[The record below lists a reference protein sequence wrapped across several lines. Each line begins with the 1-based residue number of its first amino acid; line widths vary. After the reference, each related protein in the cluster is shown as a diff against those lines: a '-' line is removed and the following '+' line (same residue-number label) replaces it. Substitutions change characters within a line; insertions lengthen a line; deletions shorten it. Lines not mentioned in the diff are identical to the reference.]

1 MNRLLLGLIAG
12 IVFGIIDVLIMIPLE
27 LEDRRAAMVGAF
39 LDRFAIGVLIGASAL
54 PFAPILQGV
63 VVGLLISLP
72 SAIIT
77 KAYAP
82 ILGIGVAGG
91 AAIGFVVGQWGV

>member
-27 LEDRRAAMVGAF
+27 LEDRRTAMVGAF

-54 PFAPILQGV
+54 PFAPTLQGV

-91 AAIGFVVGQWGV
+91 AVIGFVVGQWGV